1 MKSGADTYSAAIA
14 DARNYIQ
21 WQIEP
26 FIPYLQ
32 GRILEVGIGH
42 GSFAPL
48 LRQHG
53 AYVGIDIDAD
63 SVGYARQRFPGDEFA
78 VCDIL
83 DESNLK
89 TILPNGA
96 DAIISINVL
105 EHIED
110 DHRALGNLIETLRP
124 GGHLLLNVPALML
137 LYNDLDRLAGH
148 HRRYTK
154 ARLRH
159 LLKDQPVIIERLC
172 YFNPV
177 GGLGW
182 WLNSLKR
189 YDSLNS
195 DSVNGQIRLFDK
207 YVVPV
212 SRALDPLCRS
222 WFGQSVVCV
231 GRRI

>member
-14 DARNYIQ
+14 DARNYIE

-26 FIPYLQ
+26 FMPYLRGQ
-32 GRILEVGIGH
+32 ILEVGIGH

-48 LRQHG
+48 LRQCG
-53 AYVGIDIDAD
+53 VYVGIDIDPD
-63 SVGYARQRFPGDEFA
+63 SVANARRRFPGDEFA

-89 TILPNGA
+89 LILPNGA
-96 DAIISINVL
+96 DAIISVNVL

-110 DHRALGNLIETLRP
+110 DHRALRNLIETLRP

-148 HRRYTK
+148 FRRYTK
-154 ARLRH
+154 GRLRH
-159 LLKDQPVIIERLC
+159 LFDDQPVTIERLC
-172 YFNPV
+172 YFNPL

-182 WLNSLKR
+182 WLNSFKR
-189 YDSLNS
+189 YDALNS
-195 DSVNGQIRLFDK
+195 DSLNGQIRFFDK

-212 SRALDPLCRS
+212 SRTLDPLCRP
-222 WFGQSVVCV
+222 WFGQSVVCI
-231 GRRI
+231 GRRT

>member
-1 MKSGADTYSAAIA
+1 MKSGADTYSAANA
-14 DARNYIQ
+14 DARNYIE

-32 GRILEVGIGH
+32 GRILEIGIGH

-48 LRQHG
+48 LRQYG
-53 AYVGIDIDAD
+53 SCVGIDIDQD
-63 SVGYARQRFPGDEFA
+63 SGTDARQRFPGDEFA
-78 VCDIL
+78 VCDVL

-89 TILPNGA
+89 NVPPNGA
-96 DAIISINVL
+96 DTIISINVL

-110 DHRALGNLIETLRP
+110 DHRALGNLVETLRP
-124 GGHLLLNVPALML
+124 GGYLLLNVPALML

-154 ARLRH
+154 GRLRH
-159 LLKDQPVIIERLC
+159 LLSDRPVTIERLC
-172 YFNPV
+172 CFNSV

-182 WLNSLKR
+182 WLNSFKR

-195 DSVNGQIRLFDK
+195 DSVNGQVRFFDK
-207 YVVPV
+207 YVVPI
-212 SRALDPLCRS
+212 SRTLDRLCRS

-231 GRRI
+231 GRRK